1 MRSLADILKG
11 VAISK
16 GGSEVSFLDQQKAKD
31 FLNKLLGVSIIY
43 RYVGDKR
50 LNVEYGYDTNR
61 VEILS
66 KHLFLYGDKGKLFYD
81 ELKQKADNNNFAV
94 IYRKNFEFIYKKLY
108 KILVNTGN
116 LRSIKTRNQISKL
129 DNLNEFQAYF
139 MEVTIEDWCNEIEKL
154 NDTDKTILK
163 NYYLSFLHTVGSAG
177 FGSNSYFLSTS
188 LDYNFCREW
197 YDENEAEYGEK
208 GIIIAGWTSKGSV
221 IKTFSEKN
229 KQRVQRL
236 GFPVFDS
243 QLFPDQKEV
252 TLMCGL
258 LPQYIIGYFYRDK
271 FEINPYILNLNI
283 NEDIS
288 SIVENGLP
296 VDQKDFMKCIHETGL
311 KYYYSVCD
319 GFSWQHDLS

>member
-50 LNVEYGYDTNR
+50 LTAEYGCDTNR

-81 ELKQKADNNNFAV
+81 RLNQKAYNIDFAE
-94 IYRKNFEFIYKKLY
+94 IYRKNFEFIYNKLY
-108 KILVNTGN
+108 KILVNTDN
-116 LRSIKTRNQISKL
+116 LSSIKTRDQIYKL
-129 DNLNEFQAYF
+129 DNLNEIQAFF
-139 MEVTIEDWCNEIEKL
+139 MRETLEEWCDKIEKL
-154 NDTDKTILK
+154 SDTDKTILK

-188 LDYNFCREW
+188 LDYKFCREW
-197 YDENEAEYGEK
+197 YDENEAEFGEK

-236 GFPVFDS
+236 GFPIFDS

-258 LPQYIIGYFYRDK
+258 LPHYIIGYFYREK
-271 FEINPYILNLNI
+271 FEINPYILDLNM
-283 NEDIS
+283 NVDIS

-296 VDQKDFMKCIHETGL
+296 VDQKDFLKHIHKTGL
-311 KYYYSVCD
+311 KHYYSFCD